1 MSTTKNNLSGRF
13 FYINKDAT
21 PDENINSRMYPMDEL
36 LALHMDDATSLHI
49 TFEDAGVGDHTV
61 VDITIESG
69 KGREAIKEVI
79 DAMNSTQQIV
89 TLVDRAKQQSV
100 ISYWNKGGV
109 AVYEG
114 DPGTFALSGAL
125 TVAGAAT
132 FATGSQNAAVART
145 ATADGTG
152 TGVIAAGTSFVS
164 VTSADANHIISLPT
178 PVPGNSILLHVVGN
192 GYELRAHDPS
202 SVSLNNVSG
211 SGKEMAVAANVVIRC
226 TCVSTQAWIAEK
238 ISNAG
243 APAGGGTPN

>member
-61 VDITIESG
+61 VDISIESG
-69 KGREAIKEVI
+69 KGREAIKEVV

-109 AVYEG
+109 AVEQG
-114 DPGTFALSGAL
+114 SAGTFALSGAL
-125 TVAGAAT
+125 TVASHATISGNLQVNGELGFASHRVTAAT
-132 FATGSQNAAVART
+132 DGLVLTGAHV
-145 ATADGTG
+145 
-152 TGVIAAGTSFVS
+152 GV
-164 VTSADANHIISLPT
+164 
-178 PVPGNSILLHVVGN
+178 
-192 GYELRAHDPS
+192 
-202 SVSLNNVSG
+202 
-211 SGKEMAVAANVVIRC
+211 
-226 TCVSTQAWIAEK
+226 
-238 ISNAG
+238 
-243 APAGGGTPN
+243 